1 MKTFEYKI
9 EALKYV
15 LPYFRQNE
23 DIVEVLRAIGARFEG
38 LQDAILYFMNSQNL
52 KDARGVWLDNY
63 GSEVGAAR
71 DELDYGNYFC
81 VNRLHVNASK
91 RFYFTSSKENPLS
104 PLTLDDAE
112 YIQKIFAYILGNN
125 SSGTWNEIIDIVKII
140 TNAEKVIL
148 SKPKKCVLNVDIY
161 GSNIVLTRNTV
172 MYIQNIVAEGVD
184 VEEIKINGKT

>member
-81 VNRLHVNASK
+81 VNRLHVNVSK

-125 SSGTWNEIIDIVKII
+125 SSGTWNEIIDIVKTI